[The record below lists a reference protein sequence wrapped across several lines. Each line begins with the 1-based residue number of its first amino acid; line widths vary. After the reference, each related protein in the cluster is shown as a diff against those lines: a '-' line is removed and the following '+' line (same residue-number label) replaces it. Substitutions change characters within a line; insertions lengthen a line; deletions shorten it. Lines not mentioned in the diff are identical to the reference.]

1 MKAYSLP
8 GKRVWVTGHRG
19 MVGSALVRALQD
31 RGDVEILV
39 VDRSSLDLTDQAA
52 TMQWVADAKPDA
64 VFHAAARAG
73 SIVAIG
79 LQAADYLYENLMIEA
94 NVIHACHCANVEKLV
109 FVASVSV
116 YPRQADN
123 PIREEALLTG
133 SMDATDEWYVIAKIA
148 GIKLC
153 QAYRRQYGRDY
164 VAALP
169 ANLYGPN
176 DNFDL
181 TSGHVL
187 PVLLRKFI
195 EAVARGDDI
204 VNVWGTGRPRR
215 EFLHVDDLARALIA
229 IMERY
234 SDAMHINVGV
244 GYDIAISELAS
255 IISDVTG
262 FTGRIVYD
270 SSKPD
275 GVARKL
281 MDSGRLAALGWHPR
295 IELRDGIQALY
306 QWLRAN
312 HATARGLT
320 HAP

>member
-1 MKAYSLP
+1 MKAYDLS

-19 MVGSALVRALQD
+19 MVGSALLRALQE
-31 RGDVEILV
+31 RGDLEILIA
-39 VDRSSLDLTDQAA
+39 DRVELDLRDQAA
-52 TMQWVADAKPDA
+52 TARWVADAKPDA

-94 NVIHACHCANVEKLV
+94 NVIHAAHCANIERLV

-153 QAYRRQYGRDY
+153 QAYRRQYGRNY

-195 EAVARGDDI
+195 QATEHGHDI
-204 VNVWGTGRPRR
+204 VSIWGTGRPRR
-215 EFLHVDDLARALIA
+215 EFLHVDDLARALIT

-234 SDAMHINVGV
+234 SDSMHINVGA
-244 GYDIAISELAS
+244 GYDIAISELAD
-255 IISDVTG
+255 IIGSVTG
-262 FTGRIVYD
+262 FKGRIVYD
-270 SSKPD
+270 PTKPD

-281 MDSGRLAALGWHPR
+281 MDSGRLVALGWHPR
-295 IELRDGIQALY
+295 IELRDGIEALS
-306 QWLRAN
+306 QWLQAN
-312 HATARGLT
+312 RTTARGLAST
-320 HAP
+320 S